1 MTDATIVIKGRND
14 LGLAV
19 KQAEQQLKGL
29 LRQGELVGKFFR
41 GGAILAAAYAFE
53 RLAENAEQAAE
64 KIGDQGTAKA
74 LHQLNAEIDTLK
86 AKGLNVIGRVLG
98 DAVTIAK
105 GSEISKLELQ
115 VRNLQEQIALTDGAD
130 FDWFGM
136 NTARAAA
143 MREELKRLNGE
154 ISRLKKDAAFD
165 SFMRGQAIGRGGGSE
180 VKTRYSS
187 EFDVTDEERAK
198 RHRAEMD
205 RLFPDI
211 AVTAPKI
218 TVTATE
224 QMYREM
230 DAATQTAIDRQ
241 IEAWIEF
248 ESTVAD
254 LLNSGRISPEDAS
267 ARLAENVNA
276 QFEDIEITAQ
286 RIEEQFADISEFTL
300 EAMRGMQQGL
310 ADFLFDPFEEGLD
323 GMLKG
328 FLDTMR
334 RMVAELLAQ
343 ELLTSFFGT
352 ALGGG
357 VKGFFGGLAG
367 RASGGP
373 VSAGVPYMVG
383 ERGKETFVPSTSGYI
398 VPNGGGGSVAVTNHI
413 TINDETDLK
422 RSMPAIAAEITRQSV
437 ASAKSEM
444 KNDIRRYGRVR

>member
-1 MTDATIVIKGRND
+1 
-14 LGLAV
+14 
-19 KQAEQQLKGL
+19 
-29 LRQGELVGKFFR
+29 
-41 GGAILAAAYAFE
+41 
-53 RLAENAEQAAE
+53 
-64 KIGDQGTAKA
+64 
-74 LHQLNAEIDTLK
+74 
-86 AKGLNVIGRVLG
+86 
-98 DAVTIAK
+98 
-105 GSEISKLELQ
+105 
-115 VRNLQEQIALTDGAD
+115 
-130 FDWFGM
+130 
-136 NTARAAA
+136 
-143 MREELKRLNGE
+143 
-154 ISRLKKDAAFD
+154 
-165 SFMRGQAIGRGGGSE
+165 
-180 VKTRYSS
+180 
-187 EFDVTDEERAK
+187 
-198 RHRAEMD
+198 
-205 RLFPDI
+205 
-211 AVTAPKI
+211 
-218 TVTATE
+218 
-224 QMYREM
+224 
-230 DAATQTAIDRQ
+230 
-241 IEAWIEF
+241 
-248 ESTVAD
+248 
-254 LLNSGRISPEDAS
+254 
-267 ARLAENVNA
+267 
-276 QFEDIEITAQ
+276 
-286 RIEEQFADISEFTL
+286 
-300 EAMRGMQQGL
+300 MRGMQQGL